1 MLFFVGLVGLRSSCA
16 LHSAA
21 YVLFCKKRP
30 QGAIKKW
37 HCDRAGK
44 KGGIKGP
51 ALCLLLCLRR
61 KGRFGG
67 AAFFPRHKPTV
78 SKKAVFFFTVRTIM
92 DDPDHLAR
100 IENACL
106 DEADNIIAE
115 ELSMVIQF
123 GGCAENTQEEIEN
136 CIHQLKTDRNIGNLS
151 YIDTDSMPRVQ
162 AAGMKV
168 LMQIIC
174 ELKEQL
180 AGERHCKT
188 KDMD

>member
-67 AAFFPRHKPTV
+67 AAFFPRHKPNV
-78 SKKAVFFFTVRTIM
+78 SKKAVFFFTVSAGPGR
-92 DDPDHLAR
+92 P
-100 IENACL
+100 
-106 DEADNIIAE
+106 
-115 ELSMVIQF
+115 LSHV
-123 GGCAENTQEEIEN
+123 GSP
-136 CIHQLKTDRNIGNLS
+136 L
-151 YIDTDSMPRVQ
+151 P
-162 AAGMKV
+162 
-168 LMQIIC
+168 
-174 ELKEQL
+174 
-180 AGERHCKT
+180 
-188 KDMD
+188 